1 MKKYNFP
8 VISQIRINHFSLYK
22 KNDFIEI
29 ELDKNVFCLAG
40 ANGLGKSTFI
50 TILNFALTGIVKKP
64 NADFGSFK
72 SMSGFYTKSM
82 GFAKEFFEGRI
93 DEENVDIAEVSVD
106 FALGDANYSITR
118 GFFEPEELR
127 GFTREVDGKT
137 VDYSENAKDRPLN
150 EVFQTEFTKDV
161 GLTEFHQFVFLQHYV
176 FTFDETHDL
185 LFWNEKTMERVLH
198 LFFGVDSSKALIADQ
213 LRKEF
218 NKYDSNARNFQYQI
232 TRTRTELNT
241 LQKSLQSISDADN
254 VDPELHETYKSK
266 LEESE
271 EVNTRLTEISLTI
284 KDIEL
289 SLSDYSVKSSALRS
303 NYSTIFNKTLSDQ
316 TPIQNYPEVTSALND
331 LKVRIFAGQD
341 YNDII
346 ERLVEYI
353 KSLKENAD
361 KESVNTDYFNELEKI
376 DSELK
381 KYSDQIK
388 SLNHKKERF
397 IEEESA
403 ETERLKKLREEIEKI
418 ESDNKQFLRGLN
430 LSQED
435 SGIEQLIKTYQIQ
448 IEKLSE
454 NKDDAYKKRNE
465 ASDALTPL
473 EQELSQ
479 GYIAA
484 EAEFIPLFNQFAY
497 NFLGL
502 TIQIELAINTKGARL
517 ALNISD
523 TKRDKAY
530 QLSESQRYFVDI
542 ALRMA
547 LIRLCTNS
555 ATILIDTPEGSLD
568 IAYESRA
575 GQMFADFVSKEK
587 RMIMTANI
595 NSSRLLI
602 ELAERCKGEAMKIE
616 RMTNWTLL
624 SDVQELEHLKIEE
637 AYNII
642 EQKLH
647 Q

>member
-241 LQKSLQSISDADN
+241 LQKSLQSISEADN